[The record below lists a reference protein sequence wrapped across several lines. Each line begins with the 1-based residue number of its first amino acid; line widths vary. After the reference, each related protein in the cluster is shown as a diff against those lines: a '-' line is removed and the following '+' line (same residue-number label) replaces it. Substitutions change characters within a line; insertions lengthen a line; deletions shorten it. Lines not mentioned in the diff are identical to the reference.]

1 MVKSVRRVTNVSAK
15 EFVVAVMAHANRDDG
30 CIDSLAEALGLTPKS
45 AYARYA
51 KYRREMKAATGQ
63 ELPKLSQS
71 VERKATIDWADLAA
85 IVTGDEKE
93 QEESDESGDESQGS
107 NELTE
112 NEWLETVT
120 Q

>member
-93 QEESDESGDESQGS
+93 QVMADDEPQES